1 MSRFTH
7 LNRKVTSRGKFTV
20 HSPALGAVTM
30 QHLNVGNG
38 KFSNSNLSGSP
49 ESSTASITVAD
60 AADPEGNGSV
70 LTLGK
75 VTLVEGLHWEVAVAD
90 VNATAANLATAIDN
104 LSGFSASAVG
114 AEISIEGDTGVPN
127 IAFKV
132 VANTDNLTL
141 DPETGTM
148 TNGSPSIAAP
158 SIS

>member
-7 LNRKVTSRGKFTV
+7 LNRKITSTGKFTV

-38 KFSNSNLSGSP
+38 KFVNSNLSGP
-49 ESSTASITVAD
+49 LEPSTASITVD
-60 AADPEGNGSV
+60 AAVDPEGNGSV
-70 LTLGK
+70 LTLGE
-75 VTLVEGLHWEVAVAD
+75 VTLVEGIHWAVDVAN
-90 VNATAANLATAIDN
+90 VNKTAANLATAINN

-132 VANTDNLTL
+132 VANTNNLTL
-141 DPETGTM
+141 APETGTM

-158 SIS
+158 SS